1 MIKEYIKLISLYNAM
16 ANSAYMS
23 KLELLKLYREFIKE
37 YIKVS
42 KKIPD
47 FYRDNHFY
55 LNGNCYCY
63 ALMIPTPDVF
73 NDSYNSKSKLA
84 FSHDI
89 GFLTGNEY
97 SNDVGD
103 CITNLESDLDFL
115 NISYY
120 DSDIDE
126 ENKHNGYKIAFYK
139 SFDDFHFLR
148 ENKDGTWSHKL
159 GYDGKIVRV
168 VPDDIILGDYRYV
181 KTLELVK

>member
-1 MIKEYIKLISLYNAM
+1 M

-23 KLELLKLYREFIKE
+23 KLDLLKLYRDFVKE

-47 FYRDNHFY
+47 FYKDKHFY

-63 ALMIPTPDVF
+63 ALMIPTPDIF
-73 NDSYNSKSKLA
+73 NDSYNSKSKFA
-84 FSHDI
+84 FSHDV
-89 GFLTGNEY
+89 GFLAGNEY

-103 CITNLESDLDFL
+103 CITNLKDDLEFL
-115 NISYY
+115 DISYY

-126 ENKHNGYKIAFYK
+126 ETKHNGYKIAFYK
-139 SFDDFHFLR
+139 SPDDFHFLR

-168 VPDDIILGDYRYV
+168 IPDDIILGNYKYV